1 VANNYYTAIS
11 DEVSEDA
18 DFYKLS
24 DETIFA
30 VMTMND
36 ERLNGMLQAKYLNVV
51 EKYSVIQAMR
61 FREEP
66 QNSEVGC
73 ILC

>member
-18 DFYKLS
+18 NFYKLS

-30 VMTMND
+30 VMTMDD
-36 ERLNGMLQAKYLNVV
+36 ERLNGMLQEAKHLNVG
-51 EKYSVIQAMR
+51 EKYSVIQAMK
-61 FREEP
+61 
-66 QNSEVGC
+66 GTTK
-73 ILC
+73 